1 MLPGAHARKSVLRCA
16 ALLPRLLLF
25 ACFLAPLA
33 AEAGPADRSVRPLPG
48 PKPVRVTASLNL
60 VEVSGIR
67 DREQELDVELYL
79 YQSWEDRSLVRSST
93 ASGLRT
99 MSVGKHWIPNEEFIR
114 THAIKRES
122 DGTFTVAPDGQ
133 VRYAQHVWVT
143 LSADFDL
150 RRFPFDEHVL
160 PISLESF
167 SYPAAELEFV
177 ATDRSVSSE
186 NLRVVEGWRLQ
197 EIRTR
202 VERQLYPEENTRY
215 SRFVAEIVVKRES
228 GYYLWKI
235 VLPLVL
241 IIAMSWSVF
250 WMDPRQLEAQMAVS
264 VTSMLAVVAFN
275 FAIADM
281 LPKISYVTR
290 MDVFIVLG
298 YVFVFGA
305 FVENL
310 VTHVLCRK
318 DRFQAADRV
327 DQRCR
332 LFFPAVFFVQLALFL
347 VWP

>member
-1 MLPGAHARKSVLRCA
+1 MLFSCIFGPLPLEAASGQSGA
-16 ALLPRLLLF
+16 
-25 ACFLAPLA
+25 
-33 AEAGPADRSVRPLPG
+33 RPLPG
-48 PKPVRVTASLNL
+48 PKPIRVEARLNL

-79 YQSWEDRSLVRSST
+79 YESWMDTTLAGSST
-93 ASGLRT
+93 AAGPRT
-99 MSVGKHWIPNEEFIR
+99 MPIGRHWIPNEEFVR
-114 THAIKRES
+114 THRIKRDS
-122 DGTFTVAPDGQ
+122 DGTFTVDPDGT

-167 SYPAAELEFV
+167 SYPATELEFV
-177 ATDRSVSSE
+177 QTKESVSSE
-186 NLRVVEGWRLQ
+186 SLRVVEGWRLQ

-215 SRFVAEIVVKRES
+215 SRFVAEIVVQRES

-318 DRFQAADRV
+318 DRYDAADRV

-332 LFFPAVFFVQLALFL
+332 LFFPAVFFVQLLLFL